1 MVYIDLPPQLDVNV
15 CIVTLTGI
23 FFFFFFFKRVITGL
37 GVGGFTATIPIFI
50 AETTPAENRGK
61 LVLLEGFFAI
71 GGVALASWIEFG
83 LYYVE
88 NNPVSWR
95 FPIAFQ
101 AVFAL
106 VITSLILFMPESPR
120 WLIYKDRVDQ
130 ATSVLGRLEGTP
142 KGQEQSSE
150 SVVMEVHTI
159 QHTLRQNQV
168 AGGSTNPFAFND
180 TRNFHR
186 TCLAVVVNM
195 LAQMSG
201 VNIVTF
207 YSDTIFENDLN
218 FSGNTSRIIT
228 GCLQIWQF
236 LCAGLAVLLIDR
248 FGRRP
253 LLIGAVVGMTISQAG
268 LAGLNSDLTN
278 RSAAGATILFDFIVF
293 ICFPVGLFIVPF
305 MYAAEI
311 APLQTRAKVTAMAAA
326 ANWLFN
332 FLIAEVTPIGF
343 DTIKWRYYLVYVCI
357 NFAAGLIFYFLFPET
372 RGRSLEEIDE
382 IFIQSK
388 NIFDTVRVAR
398 DMPPHLDVIATIED
412 EEKATNQFEEEVK

>member
-1 MVYIDLPPQLDVNV
+1 M
-15 CIVTLTGI
+15 
-23 FFFFFFFKRVITGL
+23 
-37 GVGGFTATIPIFI
+37 FI

-101 AVFAL
+101 AFFAL
-106 VITSLILFMPESPR
+106 IITSLILFLPESPR
-120 WLIYKDRVDQ
+120 WLLNKDRVEE
-130 ATSVLGRLEGTP
+130 ATNVLGRLAGVP
-142 KGQEQSSE
+142 KGEEESSE
-150 SVVMEVHTI
+150 SVVMGVNTI
-159 QHTLRQNQV
+159 QHTLREDRA
-168 AGGSTNPFAFND
+168 AGGSSNPFSCNE

-207 YSDTIFENDLN
+207 YSDTIFQGDLHY
-218 FSGNTSRIIT
+218 SGNLSRIIT

-253 LLIGAVVGMTISQAG
+253 LLIGATVGMTISQAG
-268 LAGLNSDLTN
+268 LAGLSSDLTN
-278 RSAAGATILFDFIVF
+278 RSSAGATLLFDFIVF
-293 ICFPVGLFIVPF
+293 ICFPIGLFIVPF

-311 APLQTRAKVTAMAAA
+311 APQQTRAKVAAMAAS

-343 DTIKWRYYLVYVCI
+343 DNIKWRYYLVYVCI
-357 NFAAGLIFYFLFPET
+357 NFAASLIIYFFFPET

-382 IFIQSK
+382 IFIQSR
-388 NIFDTVRVAR
+388 NIFDPVRVSR
-398 DMPPHLDVIATIED
+398 DMPPHIDVLTTIQD
-412 EEKATNQFEEEVK
+412 EEKATNDYEETVNNEPKNSSE